1 MLKIVSSSPTCNL
14 VGSSAIRNCSESS
27 WSRSWW
33 QLSSLCFVAHA
44 KSRSRIRDR
53 THTMPHTMP
62 HTVPAFT
69 CSHMRPQPCTHH
81 TMPHT
86 IHAFTYMFIHAIP
99 THSVCF
105 FFVGGICDGTHAG
118 AACARAV
125 PRPRGAGRCPLE
137 GGQEKWE
144 KFFCATS
151 LRAASRRST
160 ARR

>member
-1 MLKIVSSSPTCNL
+1 MLKIMSSSPTCNL
-14 VGSSAIRNCSESS
+14 VGNSAIRNCSESS

-105 FFVGGICDGTHAG
+105 FLLWASVMAPMQ
-118 AACARAV
+118 ALPARAQCRDPAALGDV
-125 PRPRGAGRCPLE
+125 LLKEANQHGKLLA
-137 GGQEKWE
+137 
-144 KFFCATS
+144 
-151 LRAASRRST
+151 LRD
-160 ARR
+160 